1 MPDNTGKWFDGCQH
15 SDIVLFD
22 DVEID
27 QIPPISQFLRL
38 TDRYA
43 IEVPV
48 KGGFIWWK
56 PKIIVFTSNLPWE
69 QWWRTLNVEHKRAVQ
84 RRLFCVTRVFK
95 DHEIIEYQF
104 DDWVKQIAFSTRSSG
119 GGIPTMQWTNGIV
132 FASSSLPTTNATV
145 EEQLKGVLHWS
156 SVSFAIKEKF
166 EKQIVKENATIN
178 LVDVSVNEIFNK
190 LSIELKTQS
199 KYANLESGKNQ

>member
-1 MPDNTGKWFDGCQH
+1 M
-15 SDIVLFD
+15 DI
-22 DVEID
+22 
-27 QIPPISQFLRL
+27 
-38 TDRYA
+38 T
-43 IEVPV
+43 IEP
-48 KGGFIWWK
+48 WK
-56 PKIIVFTSNLPWE
+56 KLII
-69 QWWRTLNVEHKRAVQ
+69 
-84 RRLFCVTRVFK
+84 
-95 DHEIIEYQF
+95 HEIIEYQF

-145 EEQLKGVLHWS
+145 EEQLKGILHWS

-190 LSIELKTQS
+190 LSIELKAQS
-199 KYANLESGKNQ
+199 KYTNSKSGKDQ

>member
-1 MPDNTGKWFDGCQH
+1 M
-15 SDIVLFD
+15 DI
-22 DVEID
+22 
-27 QIPPISQFLRL
+27 
-38 TDRYA
+38 T
-43 IEVPV
+43 IEP
-48 KGGFIWWK
+48 WK
-56 PKIIVFTSNLPWE
+56 KLII
-69 QWWRTLNVEHKRAVQ
+69 
-84 RRLFCVTRVFK
+84 
-95 DHEIIEYQF
+95 HEIIEYQF

-190 LSIELKTQS
+190 LSVELKAQS
-199 KYANLESGKNQ
+199 KYTTSESGKNQ

>member
-1 MPDNTGKWFDGCQH
+1 M
-15 SDIVLFD
+15 DI
-22 DVEID
+22 
-27 QIPPISQFLRL
+27 
-38 TDRYA
+38 T
-43 IEVPV
+43 IEP
-48 KGGFIWWK
+48 WK
-56 PKIIVFTSNLPWE
+56 KLII
-69 QWWRTLNVEHKRAVQ
+69 
-84 RRLFCVTRVFK
+84 
-95 DHEIIEYQF
+95 HEIIEYQF

-190 LSIELKTQS
+190 LSVELKAQS
-199 KYANLESGKNQ
+199 KYTISESGKNH

>member
-1 MPDNTGKWFDGCQH
+1 M
-15 SDIVLFD
+15 DIT
-22 DVEID
+22 VE
-27 QIPPISQFLRL
+27 P
-38 TDRYA
+38 
-43 IEVPV
+43 
-48 KGGFIWWK
+48 WK
-56 PKIIVFTSNLPWE
+56 KLII
-69 QWWRTLNVEHKRAVQ
+69 
-84 RRLFCVTRVFK
+84 
-95 DHEIIEYQF
+95 HEIIEYQF

-190 LSIELKTQS
+190 LSVELKAQS
-199 KYANLESGKNQ
+199 KYTNSESGKNQ

>member
-1 MPDNTGKWFDGCQH
+1 M
-15 SDIVLFD
+15 DI
-22 DVEID
+22 
-27 QIPPISQFLRL
+27 
-38 TDRYA
+38 T
-43 IEVPV
+43 IEP
-48 KGGFIWWK
+48 WK
-56 PKIIVFTSNLPWE
+56 KLII
-69 QWWRTLNVEHKRAVQ
+69 
-84 RRLFCVTRVFK
+84 
-95 DHEIIEYQF
+95 HEIIEYQF

-156 SVSFAIKEKF
+156 SVSFAIKENF

-190 LSIELKTQS
+190 LSVELKAQS
-199 KYANLESGKNQ
+199 KYTISESGKNQ

>member
-1 MPDNTGKWFDGCQH
+1 M
-15 SDIVLFD
+15 DI
-22 DVEID
+22 
-27 QIPPISQFLRL
+27 
-38 TDRYA
+38 T
-43 IEVPV
+43 IEP
-48 KGGFIWWK
+48 WK
-56 PKIIVFTSNLPWE
+56 KLII
-69 QWWRTLNVEHKRAVQ
+69 
-84 RRLFCVTRVFK
+84 
-95 DHEIIEYQF
+95 HEIIEYQF

-119 GGIPTMQWTNGIV
+119 GGIPTMPWTNGIV

-190 LSIELKTQS
+190 LSVELKAQS
-199 KYANLESGKNQ
+199 KYPISESGKNQ

>member
-1 MPDNTGKWFDGCQH
+1 M
-15 SDIVLFD
+15 DI
-22 DVEID
+22 
-27 QIPPISQFLRL
+27 R
-38 TDRYA
+38 
-43 IEVPV
+43 IEP
-48 KGGFIWWK
+48 WK
-56 PKIIVFTSNLPWE
+56 KLII
-69 QWWRTLNVEHKRAVQ
+69 
-84 RRLFCVTRVFK
+84 
-95 DHEIIEYQF
+95 HEIIEYQF

-190 LSIELKTQS
+190 LSVELKAQS
-199 KYANLESGKNQ
+199 KYTNSESGKNQ

>member
-1 MPDNTGKWFDGCQH
+1 M
-15 SDIVLFD
+15 DIT
-22 DVEID
+22 VE
-27 QIPPISQFLRL
+27 P
-38 TDRYA
+38 
-43 IEVPV
+43 
-48 KGGFIWWK
+48 WK
-56 PKIIVFTSNLPWE
+56 KLII
-69 QWWRTLNVEHKRAVQ
+69 
-84 RRLFCVTRVFK
+84 
-95 DHEIIEYQF
+95 HEIIEYQF

-145 EEQLKGVLHWS
+145 EEQLKGILHWS

-190 LSIELKTQS
+190 LSIELKAQS
-199 KYANLESGKNQ
+199 KYTNSKSGKDQ

>member
-1 MPDNTGKWFDGCQH
+1 MFLGTLM
-15 SDIVLFD
+15 DI
-22 DVEID
+22 
-27 QIPPISQFLRL
+27 
-38 TDRYA
+38 T
-43 IEVPV
+43 IEP
-48 KGGFIWWK
+48 WK
-56 PKIIVFTSNLPWE
+56 KLII
-69 QWWRTLNVEHKRAVQ
+69 
-84 RRLFCVTRVFK
+84 
-95 DHEIIEYQF
+95 HEIIEYQF

-190 LSIELKTQS
+190 LSVKLKAQS
-199 KYANLESGKNQ
+199 KYTNSESGKSQ

>member
-1 MPDNTGKWFDGCQH
+1 M
-15 SDIVLFD
+15 DI
-22 DVEID
+22 
-27 QIPPISQFLRL
+27 
-38 TDRYA
+38 T
-43 IEVPV
+43 IEP
-48 KGGFIWWK
+48 WK
-56 PKIIVFTSNLPWE
+56 KLII
-69 QWWRTLNVEHKRAVQ
+69 
-84 RRLFCVTRVFK
+84 
-95 DHEIIEYQF
+95 HEIIEYQF

-190 LSIELKTQS
+190 LSIELKSQS
-199 KYANLESGKNQ
+199 KYVNSKSGKNQ

>member
-1 MPDNTGKWFDGCQH
+1 M
-15 SDIVLFD
+15 DI
-22 DVEID
+22 
-27 QIPPISQFLRL
+27 
-38 TDRYA
+38 T
-43 IEVPV
+43 IEP
-48 KGGFIWWK
+48 WK
-56 PKIIVFTSNLPWE
+56 KLII
-69 QWWRTLNVEHKRAVQ
+69 
-84 RRLFCVTRVFK
+84 
-95 DHEIIEYQF
+95 HEIIEYQF

-190 LSIELKTQS
+190 LSIELKAQS
-199 KYANLESGKNQ
+199 KYTISESGKNQ

>member
-1 MPDNTGKWFDGCQH
+1 M
-15 SDIVLFD
+15 DI
-22 DVEID
+22 
-27 QIPPISQFLRL
+27 
-38 TDRYA
+38 T
-43 IEVPV
+43 IEP
-48 KGGFIWWK
+48 WK
-56 PKIIVFTSNLPWE
+56 KLII
-69 QWWRTLNVEHKRAVQ
+69 
-84 RRLFCVTRVFK
+84 
-95 DHEIIEYQF
+95 HEIIEYQF

-190 LSIELKTQS
+190 LSVELLSLIHISEPTRP
-199 KYANLESGKNQ
+199 Y

>member
-1 MPDNTGKWFDGCQH
+1 M
-15 SDIVLFD
+15 DI
-22 DVEID
+22 
-27 QIPPISQFLRL
+27 
-38 TDRYA
+38 T
-43 IEVPV
+43 IEP
-48 KGGFIWWK
+48 WK
-56 PKIIVFTSNLPWE
+56 KLII
-69 QWWRTLNVEHKRAVQ
+69 
-84 RRLFCVTRVFK
+84 
-95 DHEIIEYQF
+95 HEIIEYKF

-145 EEQLKGVLHWS
+145 EEQLKGILHWS

-190 LSIELKTQS
+190 LSIELKSQS
-199 KYANLESGKNQ
+199 KYQNSESGKNQ